1 MERKK
6 FCIIRDL
13 KKKVLSFS
21 YWKSVKKFD
30 FPEEAVTT
38 GSKVIRVLKAA
49 MMTTVEGGEGSR
61 IVTTCVIS

>member
-1 MERKK
+1 M
-6 FCIIRDL
+6 
-13 KKKVLSFS
+13 
-21 YWKSVKKFD
+21 KKFD